1 MNRYEIPLM
10 PQLQADV
17 KVIWGLEEEA
27 ITYNRDSIM
36 PDSYVE
42 LVINCGAPLYIETDN
57 GTRIDMPQVFLNGIQ
72 RKPLHLYSE
81 GMCHFVSV
89 KMYPWAVNPL
99 LGIQANQTNETIT
112 PLDSRWQ
119 TFGKSVAA
127 TLQAKGYNEAMYQLQ
142 DYVCQISS
150 PPPNDLHTIRSA
162 TQKLYDAGG
171 QLRMDDLANQ
181 AALSTSQFERR
192 FKYLT
197 GVTPK
202 TMARVIR
209 FETIRNM
216 LFINPQRR
224 TTDLAQDFGYTD
236 QAHFIHDF
244 KSFASVTPGEF
255 INSHAEQWHN
265 WRDWHMQKA
274 SYLLKTMQMSEALSF
289 LASA

>member
-1 MNRYEIPLM
+1 MNRYEIPLA
-10 PQLQADV
+10 PQLQSDV

-27 ITYNRDSIM
+27 ETYNRDSVM

-42 LVINCGAPLYIETDN
+42 LIINCGAPLYMKTTD
-57 GTRIDMPQVFLNGIQ
+57 GTRIAMPQVFLNGIQ
-72 RKPLHLYSE
+72 RKPLHLHSE
-81 GMCHFVSV
+81 GMCNFVSV

-99 LGIQANQTNETIT
+99 LGVQANHTNETIT

-119 TFGKSVAA
+119 VFGKSVAA
-127 TLQAKGYNEAMYQLQ
+127 TLQAKGYDEAMYQLQ
-142 DYVCQISS
+142 DYVCQIKN
-150 PPPNDLHTIRSA
+150 PPPNDLHAIRSA
-162 TQKLYDAGG
+162 TQKLYATSG
-171 QLRMDDLANQ
+171 QVRVEDLANQ

-209 FETIRNM
+209 FESIRNM
-216 LFINPQRR
+216 LFIDPQRR

-244 KSFASVTPGEF
+244 KAFASVTPGEF
-255 INSHAEQWHN
+255 INTHGEQWRS
-265 WRDWHMQKA
+265 WRDWHQQQTLKFLPA
-274 SYLLKTMQMSEALSF
+274 SLPSTA
-289 LASA
+289 

>member
-1 MNRYEIPLM
+1 MNRYEIIPV
-10 PQLQADV
+10 PQLQPDV
-17 KVIWGLEEEA
+17 KSIWALEEDA
-27 ITYNRDSIM
+27 TTYNRDSVM

-42 LVINCGAPLYIETDN
+42 LIINCGAPLYMQMED
-57 GTRIDMPQVFLNGIQ
+57 GARINVPQVFLNGIQ
-72 RKPLHLYSE
+72 RKPLHLRSE
-81 GMCHFVSV
+81 GMCHFVSL

-99 LGIQANQTNETIT
+99 LGVQANHTSETIT
-112 PLDSRWQ
+112 PLDSQWQ
-119 TFGKSVAA
+119 TFGKSIAA
-127 TLQAKGYNEAMYQLQ
+127 TLQAKGYDEAMYQLQ
-142 DYVCQISS
+142 DYVCQIST
-150 PPPNDLHTIRSA
+150 PPPNDLHAIRSA
-162 TQKLYDAGG
+162 TQKLYDTSG
-171 QLRMDDLANQ
+171 QLRMDDLAIQ

-216 LFINPQRR
+216 LFIDPQRR

-255 INSHAEQWHN
+255 INTHGEQWRN
-265 WRDWHMQKA
+265 WRDWHQQQTLKFSPA
-274 SYLLKTMQMSEALSF
+274 SLLATA
-289 LASA
+289 